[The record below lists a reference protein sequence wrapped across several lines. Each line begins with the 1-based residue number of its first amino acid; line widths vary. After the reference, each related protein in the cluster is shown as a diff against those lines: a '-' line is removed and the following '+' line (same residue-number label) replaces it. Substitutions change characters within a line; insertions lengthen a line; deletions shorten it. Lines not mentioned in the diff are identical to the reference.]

1 MQEKHD
7 DSGLSS
13 SRREAILVLLIW
25 LAAMS
30 YSPGYGAEVG
40 ER

>member
-7 DSGLSS
+7 DSVLIS

-30 YSPGYGAEVG
+30 YTVGYCVWRGY
-40 ER
+40 